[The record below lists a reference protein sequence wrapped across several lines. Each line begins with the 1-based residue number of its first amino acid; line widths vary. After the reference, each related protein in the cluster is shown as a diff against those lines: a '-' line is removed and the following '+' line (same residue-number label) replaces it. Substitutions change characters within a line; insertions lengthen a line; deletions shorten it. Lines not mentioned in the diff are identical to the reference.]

1 MDDIKAVETLSGFIS
16 AECTLVGNIPCGSGL
31 TGNVPCGGGLTGKM
45 SVIQEYDAYTGDY
58 KVTPQAFNEQILP
71 TAHKVLAEDVVITK
85 VPYWETSNISN
96 GMTAYIA
103 KEV

>member
-16 AECTLVGNIPCGSGL
+16 AECTLVGNVSC
-31 TGNVPCGGGLTGKM
+31 TGELTGKM
-45 SVIQEYDAYTGDY
+45 SVA
-58 KVTPQAFNEQILP
+58 
-71 TAHKVLAEDVVITK
+71 ITK
-85 VPYWETSNISN
+85 VPYWETSNSSN

>member
-16 AECTLVGNIPCGSGL
+16 AECTLVGNVSCA
-31 TGNVPCGGGLTGKM
+31 GGLTGKM
-45 SVIQEYDAYTGDY
+45 SVVQEYDAYTGDY
-58 KVTPQAFNEQILP
+58 KVIPQAFNEQVLP
-71 TAHKVLAEDVVITK
+71 TARKVLAEDVVITK

>member
-16 AECTLVGNIPCGSGL
+16 AECILVGSMSCTSGL
-31 TGNVPCGGGLTGKM
+31 TGNVSCADGLTGEM
-45 SVIQEYDAYTGDY
+45 SA
-58 KVTPQAFNEQILP
+58 
-71 TAHKVLAEDVVITK
+71 VITK
-85 VPYWETSNISN
+85 VPYWETSNSSN

>member
-16 AECTLVGNIPCGSGL
+16 AECTLVGNVSCA
-31 TGNVPCGGGLTGKM
+31 GGLTGKM
-45 SVIQEYDAYTGDY
+45 SA
-58 KVTPQAFNEQILP
+58 A
-71 TAHKVLAEDVVITK
+71 ITK
-85 VPYWETSNISN
+85 VPYWETSNSSN

>member
-1 MDDIKAVETLSGFIS
+1 MDGIKAVETLSGFIS
-16 AECTLVGNIPCGSGL
+16 AECTLVGNVSCA
-31 TGNVPCGGGLTGKM
+31 GGLTGKM
-45 SVIQEYDAYTGDY
+45 SVVQEYDAYTGDY
-58 KVTPQAFNEQILP
+58 KVIPQAFNEQVLP

>member
-16 AECTLVGNIPCGSGL
+16 ADCTL
-31 TGNVPCGGGLTGKM
+31 TGNVSCAGGLTGKI
-45 SVIQEYDAYTGDY
+45 SIAQEYDAYTGDY
-58 KVTPQAFNEQILP
+58 KVVPQAFNEQILL
-71 TAHKVLAEDVVITK
+71 TAHKVLAEDVVIAK
-85 VPYWETSNISN
+85 VPYWETSNVSN